1 LKTFVALCPVKDLPA
16 NKPRLVKLG
25 ARRFAAVRVVV
36 DGEEAI
42 HVVDDRC
49 PHEGHPLSMGL
60 VRATAEE
67 GCSAILTC
75 PWHNWKFDLGTG
87 DCLFGGESVA
97 RYATEIH
104 HETVFIAPELD
115 GAATRLRTE
124 RDLARATSE
133 GQLDVALRE
142 SLRLVSLI
150 GTPGDDGA
158 ARPFAVL
165 APIAAEHTPFGAADG
180 ILAIAAAKRLM
191 EAGVLRAPTAYLLAI
206 SAVAEEARARGAR
219 PRPVPF
225 SARLDQDRG
234 PFLADLV
241 EERRTDALARVLGLP
256 AEERLGVTAAW
267 LVPFASLKLWD
278 RGLALPRVLAA
289 ATLAAGN
296 DDKLGESLAL
306 GAASTLAWAVA
317 ESDLPGFRP
326 TRVALQEVARR
337 ASPPEGLATIMDETS
352 ANTMVSELLA
362 SERRAVDA
370 LLTALESHTAEA
382 LVPVLLGAAL
392 RRAASYDGA
401 WTAKVGSDVDP
412 FEAGRLVLL
421 AAAISEL
428 TPAPKNARFLPNQ
441 LVQLAGLTGRLS
453 RISTTFE
460 SPVSAVWDRSAIR
473 ELALAAPAA
482 WMARGR
488 GLAVLDAL
496 DRLVAFD
503 SRSESLAVAARDR
516 LFCPDRAPALARV
529 LANAEKFLADGLPPE
544 GIV

>member
-1 LKTFVALCPVKDLPA
+1 MKTFVALCPVKDLPA

-25 ARRFAAVRVVV
+25 ARRFAAVRVVAG
-36 DGEEAI
+36 GEEAI

-60 VRATAEE
+60 VRATAEQ

-104 HETVFIAPELD
+104 HETVFIDPELD
-115 GAATRLRTE
+115 SAATRLRTE
-124 RDLARATSE
+124 RDLARATLE

-150 GTPGDDGA
+150 GDA
-158 ARPFAVL
+158 ADRPFAVL

-191 EAGVLRAPTAYLLAI
+191 GAGVLRPPTAYLLAI

-219 PRPVPF
+219 PRPTPF

-256 AEERLGVTAAW
+256 AEERPGITAAW

-289 ATLAAGN
+289 ASLAAGG
-296 DDKLGESLAL
+296 DDKLSESLAL

-337 ASPPEGLATIMDETS
+337 NGPLKGLVTSMDETN
-352 ANTMVSELLA
+352 ANTMICEVLA
-362 SERRAVDA
+362 SERCAVDA
-370 LLTALESHTAEA
+370 LLAALQTHNPEA
-382 LVPVLLGAAL
+382 LVPVLVGAAL

-421 AAAISEL
+421 AAAIAELSLSSE
-428 TPAPKNARFLPNQ
+428 NARFLPNQ
-441 LVQLAGLTGRLS
+441 LVQLAGLTGRLL
-453 RISTTFE
+453 RISTMFE
-460 SPVSAVWDRSAIR
+460 SPVSAVWDRSAIG

-503 SRSESLAVAARDR
+503 SKNESLAVAARDR
-516 LFCPDRAPALARV
+516 LFVADDAPALARV

>member
-25 ARRFAAVRVVV
+25 ARRFAAVRVVA

-104 HETVFIAPELD
+104 HETVFIDPELD

-150 GTPGDDGA
+150 GTPADDGA

-219 PRPVPF
+219 PRPAPF
-225 SARLDQDRG
+225 SARLDLDRG

-256 AEERLGVTAAW
+256 AEERRGITAAW

-289 ATLAAGN
+289 ATLAACN
-296 DDKLGESLAL
+296 DDKLSESLAL

-337 ASPPEGLATIMDETS
+337 AIPPEGLATTMDESS
-352 ANTMVSELLA
+352 ANTMASELLA

-370 LLTALESHTAEA
+370 LLTALDSHTAEA

-428 TPAPKNARFLPNQ
+428 TPAPENARFLPNQ

-453 RISTTFE
+453 RISTMFE
-460 SPVSAVWDRSAIR
+460 SPNSAVWDRSAIC

-503 SRSESLAVAARDR
+503 SRNESLAVAARDR
-516 LFCPDRAPALARV
+516 LFCPDDAPALARV

>member
-1 LKTFVALCPVKDLPA
+1 
-16 NKPRLVKLG
+16 
-25 ARRFAAVRVVV
+25 
-36 DGEEAI
+36 
-42 HVVDDRC
+42 
-49 PHEGHPLSMGL
+49 MGL

-104 HETVFIAPELD
+104 HETVFIDPELD
-115 GAATRLRTE
+115 SAATRLRTE
-124 RDLARATSE
+124 RDLARATLE

-150 GTPGDDGA
+150 GDA
-158 ARPFAVL
+158 ADRPFAVL

-191 EAGVLRAPTAYLLAI
+191 GAGVLRPPTAYLLAI

-219 PRPVPF
+219 PRPTPF

-256 AEERLGVTAAW
+256 AEERPGITAAW

-289 ATLAAGN
+289 ASLGAGG
-296 DDKLGESLAL
+296 DDKLSESLAL

-337 ASPPEGLATIMDETS
+337 NGPLKGLVTSMDETN
-352 ANTMVSELLA
+352 ANTMICEVLA
-362 SERRAVDA
+362 SERCAVDA
-370 LLTALESHTAEA
+370 LLAALQTHNPEA
-382 LVPVLLGAAL
+382 LVPVLVGAAL

-421 AAAISEL
+421 AAAIAELSLSSE
-428 TPAPKNARFLPNQ
+428 NARFLPNQ

-453 RISTTFE
+453 RISTMFE
-460 SPVSAVWDRSAIR
+460 SPVSAVWDRSAIH

-503 SRSESLAVAARDR
+503 SRNESLAVAARDR
-516 LFCPDRAPALARV
+516 LFVADDAPPLARV